1 MGSTTCRITVY
12 VYLTSRQYHRLMLT
26 KNQAPAEEA
35 IEYGLHRFSELDDH
49 FGPFTSD
56 PSPEVDDA
64 WDELVDGEFAHLV
77 KSGTVTKKSFL
88 NLPKK
93 KATKVFAVDE
103 DAFALVNGNT
113 ETGVRI
119 PGTNQFISILEVNHQ
134 LHCVEIMRRGI
145 FFNYEYYQ
153 DQQYFG
159 NRSLAN
165 VKWHIS
171 ECNDFRPMNP

>member
-1 MGSTTCRITVY
+1 
-12 VYLTSRQYHRLMLT
+12 MLT

-88 NLPKK
+88 NLQKK
-93 KATKVFAVDE
+93 KSNQSVRSRRRRLCVGEWQHRDWSPNSRDQPVHQYSRGQSSTPLRRNYATRNIFQLRVLPRSTVLWQQESRK
-103 DAFALVNGNT
+103 
-113 ETGVRI
+113 R
-119 PGTNQFISILEVNHQ
+119 EVAH
-134 LHCVEIMRRGI
+134 
-145 FFNYEYYQ
+145 
-153 DQQYFG
+153 
-159 NRSLAN
+159 
-165 VKWHIS
+165 
-171 ECNDFRPMNP
+171 